1 MTISLLK
8 SFRDRLSPKPATI
21 VLLNDSSDQANY
33 GALAL
38 VDGLKQIIAG
48 AIPAHRLVPIPS
60 HWLFDAADGL
70 AAFWNGGQDLAQPQA
85 LWPDVADQ
93 FEIVAEEWLAGR
105 GGPGAADFLA
115 RLSGA
120 DLVIL
125 NGEGSL
131 YRTNVSAI
139 RELFLAWFAR
149 TRLNIP
155 TLFLN
160 GLVHL
165 TLVVPVLPAM
175 VRKTFAVL
183 DGVAVREPCSLR
195 NLNEYVPGVAA
206 RFFPDSAY
214 ALDPDPGDTPRSV
227 SDLVARLGGQDY
239 FCFDPGSMP
248 IDHQYGQRSA
258 LYQLISKLKQ
268 TGLQAVIVA
277 SSNLEGYAEQLARD
291 TGSPYFPL
299 QASYRDLMALL
310 SGAKFQVT
318 GRYHNPIL
326 GAMVGCPSISIAT
339 SSHKNHG
346 TCEALGGLIG
356 MPFDGTDLRTHTPA
370 MLERAQD
377 YIDHQATLRP
387 SLQAAAARLRAQTAE
402 MAPIILGALRQKL
415 AVPA

>member
-1 MTISLLK
+1 MAISALK
-8 SFRDRLSPKPATI
+8 SFLSRLSTKPATI
-21 VLLNDSSDQANY
+21 VLLNDCSDQANY

-48 AIPAHRLVPIPS
+48 AVPTHRLVAIPS
-60 HWLFDAADGL
+60 HWVMDASFGFAS
-70 AAFWNGGQDLAQPQA
+70 FWNGGRDLVQPQA
-85 LWPDVADQ
+85 LWPEVADQ

-105 GGPGAADFLA
+105 GGPGAQDFLA

-131 YRTNVSAI
+131 YRTNLSAI

-183 DGVAVREPCSLR
+183 DGVAVREPRSLR
-195 NLNEYVPGVAA
+195 NLSEYAPDIVA
-206 RFFPDSAY
+206 RQIPDSAY
-214 ALDPDPGDTPRSV
+214 SLSPDHGGTPPSVADLAGRLD
-227 SDLVARLGGQDY
+227 GQDY
-239 FCFDPGSMP
+239 FCFDPGAMP
-248 IDHQYGQRSA
+248 IDHKYGQRSA
-258 LYQLISKLKQ
+258 VYQLIAQLKR

-277 SSNLEGYAEQLARD
+277 SSTMEGYDEQLARD
-291 TGSPYFPL
+291 TGSPYYPL
-299 QASYRDLMALL
+299 QPSYRDLMALL
-310 SGAKFQVT
+310 AGAKFQVT

-326 GAMVGCPSISIAT
+326 GAIVGCPSISIAT
-339 SSHKNHG
+339 TSHKNHG
-346 TCEALGGLIG
+346 TCEVLGGLIG
-356 MPFDGTDLRTHTPA
+356 MPFDGTDLRACTPA
-370 MLERAQD
+370 MLERAND
-377 YIDHQATLRP
+377 YLKNQATIRP
-387 SLQAAAARLRAQTAE
+387 SLQAAAAKLREQTKE
-402 MAPIILGALRQKL
+402 MGSMIRGALQQEL
-415 AVPA
+415 ADPA